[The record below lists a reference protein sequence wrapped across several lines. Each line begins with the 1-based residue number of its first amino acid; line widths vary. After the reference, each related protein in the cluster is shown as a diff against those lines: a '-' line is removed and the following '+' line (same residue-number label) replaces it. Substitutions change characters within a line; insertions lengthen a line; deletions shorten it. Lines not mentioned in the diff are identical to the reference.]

1 MKTISKDL
9 NKKKEENR
17 KLTIQRKAHEKR
29 NNDFFILQRQRER
42 EFTFKKSIR
51 SFHFF
56 NEIEE
61 LETFAKKMKKTQRKD
76 EIIRIKDAKVRAT
89 KFNLLIIFH
98 SKRYWNSDV
107 FMTIL
112 TFI

>member
-1 MKTISKDL
+1 MESIS
-9 NKKKEENR
+9 KKEENR
-17 KLTIQRKAHEKR
+17 KRTIQRKAHEKR

-42 EFTFKKSIR
+42 EFVFQRSIRTFK
-51 SFHFF
+51 FY

-61 LETFAKKMKKTQRKD
+61 LATYAKKMKKMQRKD

-89 KFNLLIIFH
+89 KFNLLIILH
-98 SKRYWNSDV
+98 SKRYKNLDV
-107 FMTIL
+107 FMMIL